1 MNGSQRTLLVGTT
14 NPGKIREFR
23 QLLTS
28 LPAKIVTPQD
38 IGLDFDIEEGDESFA
53 ANAIIKARAY
63 QAASGLLTLAEDSG
77 FEVDALGGEPGVR
90 SARWHGSDYD
100 VKNAIVVDKVA
111 GLPANQRGCR
121 YVSAL
126 AILTPGGKLY
136 RRTGWCRGRVADGPA
151 GSNGFGYDPI
161 FLIPRL
167 RKTMAELSD
176 EEKGS
181 LSHRGRAVRRAYPLL
196 VKLLSGPP
204 DPIA

>member
-1 MNGSQRTLLVGTT
+1 MNSFQKTLFVGTT
-14 NPGKIREFR
+14 NPGKMHEFR
-23 QLLTS
+23 QLLANV
-28 LPAKIVTPQD
+28 PAKIVTPQD
-38 IGLDFDIEEGDESFA
+38 IGLDFDVEEGDESFA

-90 SARWHGSDYD
+90 SARWGGSDYD
-100 VKNAIVVDKVA
+100 VKNAIIVDKVS
-111 GLPANQRGCR
+111 GLPINQRGCQ
-121 YVSAL
+121 YVSVL
-126 AILTPGGKLY
+126 AIMTPSGKLY
-136 RRTGWCRGRVADGPA
+136 QRTGWCRGRVADAPA

-161 FLIPRL
+161 FLVPRL

-196 VKLLSGPP
+196 VKLLDGLPEP
-204 DPIA
+204 TA